1 MCRLRKLEIENH
13 IKFCSNV
20 SNLGQENKEHE
31 NCPPMTSFSD
41 QGREEGT
48 SGTKVN
54 IVSKEA
60 EMLQEI
66 VNILLLLKQ
75 RKIQGY

>member
-1 MCRLRKLEIENH
+1 
-13 IKFCSNV
+13 
-20 SNLGQENKEHE
+20 
-31 NCPPMTSFSD
+31 MTSFSD

-75 RKIQGY
+75 KKIQGY

>member
-1 MCRLRKLEIENH
+1 
-13 IKFCSNV
+13 
-20 SNLGQENKEHE
+20 
-31 NCPPMTSFSD
+31 MTSFSD

-48 SGTKVN
+48 SGTRVN

-66 VNILLLLKQ
+66 ANILLLLKQ
-75 RKIQGY
+75 RKIQGYEEQMDEDIRKSVLCCASSFILKQQS